1 MYPDKTHTR
10 KISLSILKYSTLH
23 LRPILHCSIDSMN
36 RLPHAPPPPLNYRDG
51 LSTEGCRALLF
62 IIDVWIL

>member
-1 MYPDKTHTR
+1 MVVIVMYPDKTHTR

-36 RLPHAPPPPLNYRDG
+36 RILPPLLNYRDG
-51 LSTEGCRALLF
+51 LSTE
-62 IIDVWIL
+62 D

>member
-1 MYPDKTHTR
+1 MVVIVMYPDKTHTR

-36 RLPHAPPPPLNYRDG
+36 RIPPPLLHYRDG
-51 LSTEGCRALLF
+51 LSTE
-62 IIDVWIL
+62 D